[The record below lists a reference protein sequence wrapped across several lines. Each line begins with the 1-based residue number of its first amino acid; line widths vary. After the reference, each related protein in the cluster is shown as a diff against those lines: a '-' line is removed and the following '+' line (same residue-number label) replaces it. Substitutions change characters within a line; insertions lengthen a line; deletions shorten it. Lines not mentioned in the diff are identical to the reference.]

1 MIDLSIHH
9 LWCTVEAVTP
19 IWLPAESGP
28 ALRGALIGALRQHYC
43 PDATFRPAGARIEE
57 NAEHRAMCP
66 VCWLI
71 AEEDARGERGRNIP
85 RPYTI
90 EPPLRAGGR
99 IDPGDRF
106 SFGVSLIGKAVN
118 LFPYLVLALPEMGRA
133 GVGSYDPRQR
143 GRGRFVLR
151 SVFAVNPLSGARQ
164 PLLGEG
170 MQVSLPA
177 VPVQPDE
184 VARAADA
191 LASRAREAG
200 NLLGIRFQTP
210 TRIVSDQR
218 LVGRPSFG
226 PFFQR
231 LTERVESLTRYYGS
245 PGVDAPGLAPTE
257 LLALADAV
265 EVVEDHTRWVEVTSG
280 SKRLGRATPV
290 SGYEGRVVYRAA
302 DWTPL
307 LPGLLWGQS
316 VHVGKNAVKGDG
328 WFSVEGGSGW
338 SDGPIV
344 DPRGESG

>member
-1 MIDLSIHH
+1 MTGDLSVHH
-9 LWCTVEAVTP
+9 LWFTVEATTP
-19 IWLPAESGP
+19 IWLPGESGP
-28 ALRGALIGALRQHYC
+28 SLRGALIGALRQHYC

-118 LFPYLVLALPEMGRA
+118 LFPYLVLALPEMGRV
-133 GVGSYDPRQR
+133 GVGSYNPRQR

-151 SVFAVNPLSGARQ
+151 SVFAVNSLSGARQ

-170 MQVSLPA
+170 MQVSMPA
-177 VPVQPDE
+177 VPVRPDDI
-184 VARAADA
+184 AHAADA

-210 TRIVSDQR
+210 TRVVNDQR
-218 LVGRPSFG
+218 LVARPAYG
-226 PFFQR
+226 PLFQR
-231 LTERVESLTRYYGS
+231 LTERVESLTHYYGS
-245 PGVDAPGLAPTE
+245 PTSDPPSLVQTE
-257 LLALADAV
+257 LLALADGV

-290 SGYEGRVVYRAA
+290 SGYEGEVVYRAA
-302 DWTPL
+302 DWAPL
-307 LPGLLWGQS
+307 LPWLLWGQS

-328 WFSVEGGSGW
+328 WFSVGDCPGWPGG
-338 SDGPIV
+338 PLIAA
-344 DPRGESG
+344 REE